1 MGMLKRSAAVLLGL
15 FFWGAGQAGTL
26 TNLTM
31 TPSVSTVGTTTQYT
45 VTFRA
50 PSTTFG
56 PNRALRINN
65 AAGAGGNTNFQGAT
79 VQSASGGLTLTVGL
93 AAATEL
99 YVYPSAGSPTVAANT
114 TITIVFNGITNPIV
128 TNGNPYAL
136 EVGILDGSAI
146 DTGTAP
152 ANTYTPNPAPYVATP
167 IPDQSNLEEQ
177 SGQVV
182 VASNLNAHFSDGDGD
197 PLSFSI
203 QSNSNAAAVTPQIVG
218 NSLRVTPNGFG
229 TATITVRA
237 SDGQEGFADDTFIV
251 RAIGFLSNPGVTPGD
266 TIIGRTTSYTLSF
279 TTDTAVAAGDF
290 LAFYTGVGGANQ
302 TNSTLVSLSGGLT
315 GTRTSGGSTGTVIRI
330 DSGNIAAHT
339 PMTLVLGN
347 LVNPLVAGTS
357 PQYLI
362 EKTDGNQT
370 QDYARL
376 LGTQFF
382 DPPDSVFANGFED
395 NGLTIWKSV
404 WPTDGSAAAVIW
416 YDPIGDRYRIGED
429 IRAADDPSLNQWI
442 RSAIWTATLR
452 PE

>member
-1 MGMLKRSAAVLLGL
+1 MLNRTAMWLIGLAWCTPCLG
-15 FFWGAGQAGTL
+15 GTL
-26 TNLTM
+26 TNLAM
-31 TPSVSTVGTTTQYT
+31 TPAVTTVGTTTQYT

-93 AAATEL
+93 AAATEI

-136 EVGILDGSAI
+136 EVGVLDGSAI

-152 ANTYTPNPAPYVATP
+152 GNTYTANPAPFVVTP
-167 IPDQSNLEEQ
+167 IPDQTNLEEQ

-182 VASNLNAHFSDGDGD
+182 VASNLNTHFSDGDGD
-197 PLSFSI
+197 PLSFAI
-203 QSNSNAAAVTPQIVG
+203 QSNSNAAAVTPQIIG

-229 TATITVRA
+229 TATITIRA
-237 SDGQEGFADDTFIV
+237 SDGQEGFADDTFMV
-251 RAIGFLSNPGVTPGD
+251 RAIGFLSSPGVTPGD
-266 TIIGRTTSYTLSF
+266 TIVGRTTSYTLSF
-279 TTDTAVAAGDF
+279 TTDTAVSAGDF

-302 TNSTLVSLSGGLT
+302 TNSALVSLSGGLS
-315 GTRTSGGSTGTVIRI
+315 GTKTSGGSTGTVIRI
-330 DSGNIAAHT
+330 DSGSIAAHT
-339 PMTLVLGN
+339 AMTLVLGN

-362 EKTDGNQT
+362 EKTDGSQT

-382 DPPDSVFANGFED
+382 DPPDSVFANSFED
-395 NGLTIWKSV
+395 SGLTIWKSV

-416 YDPIGDRYRIGED
+416 YDPISDRYRIGEE
-429 IRAADDPSLNQWI
+429 IRAGDDPTLNPWL
-442 RSAIWTATLR
+442 RAAISTGNL
-452 PE
+452 PPN